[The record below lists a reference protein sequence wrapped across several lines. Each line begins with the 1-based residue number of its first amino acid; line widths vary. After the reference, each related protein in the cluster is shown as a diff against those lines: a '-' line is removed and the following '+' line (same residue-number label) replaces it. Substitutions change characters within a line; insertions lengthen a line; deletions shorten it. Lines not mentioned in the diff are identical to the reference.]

1 MQWFNFSCL
10 IGDTLTQTSKLLD
23 ILIQTINKAVNQSS
37 QSQLVTEALTACC
50 LLAKFSV
57 VDDIQSG
64 TVMNCLIL
72 NRGYIL
78 IIIFFQNMICT
89 GVLYTHPFLGQKI
102 RIKLEFD
109 VLLLAGKTYDL
120 VVILTFIMII

>member
-1 MQWFNFSCL
+1 MPDILFLWV
-10 IGDTLTQTSKLLD
+10 GDTLTQTPKLLD

-64 TVMNCLIL
+64 TQSGLRTLHIDC
-72 NRGYIL
+72 
-78 IIIFFQNMICT
+78 
-89 GVLYTHPFLGQKI
+89 
-102 RIKLEFD
+102 
-109 VLLLAGKTYDL
+109 
-120 VVILTFIMII
+120 